1 MFTSMMTFDVPLKK
15 IQVWTFSMTTFSL
28 IHTINIL
35 DKNLYPFII
44 KRTAYI
50 PMRLL
55 TLDFTK
61 LLKHQRQRNP
71 RWSMNLTWI
80 MTQIVTL
87 LWKLKERGMS
97 LRKKNINWVI
107 YKSPKLTKYLI
118 ILYSMQGT
126 LCLKL
131 STVNSLNLNRS
142 SSTQKVSL

>member
-1 MFTSMMTFDVPLKK
+1 MLTSMMTFDVPLKK

-28 IHTINIL
+28 IHTINII
-35 DKNLYPFII
+35 DKNLFPSII

-50 PMRLL
+50 QMRLL

-61 LLKHQRQRNP
+61 LLKHQRPRNP

-107 YKSPKLTKYLI
+107 IKSPKLTKYLI

>member
-1 MFTSMMTFDVPLKK
+1 MFPSMMTFDVPLKK

-131 STVNSLNLNRS
+131 STVNSLNSNRS
-142 SSTQKVSL
+142 SSIQKGSL

>member
-28 IHTINIL
+28 IHTIKIQ
-35 DKNLYPFII
+35 DKNFFPFII

-50 PMRLL
+50 LMRLL

-61 LLKHQRQRNP
+61 LLKHQRPRNQK
-71 RWSMNLTWI
+71 WSMNLTWI

-107 YKSPKLTKYLI
+107 FKSPKLTKYLI